1 LAGGNECKTPVN
13 DSHAADSTFWHNASG
28 RNHHMRINELK
39 QFVDTTVT
47 LRMRDGEIAKVKV
60 NFVDEEYENIV
71 ALVVETSC
79 PEHHRAPCAMYT
91 FAAEDIA
98 SVELSP

>member
-1 LAGGNECKTPVN
+1 
-13 DSHAADSTFWHNASG
+13 
-28 RNHHMRINELK
+28 MRINELK
-39 QFVDTTVT
+39 PFVDTTVT

-79 PEHHRAPCAMYT
+79 PEHHRAPCALYT
-91 FAAEDIA
+91 FAAEDMA
-98 SVELSP
+98 SVEPSQ

>member
-1 LAGGNECKTPVN
+1 
-13 DSHAADSTFWHNASG
+13 
-28 RNHHMRINELK
+28 MRIDELK

-71 ALVVETSC
+71 ALVVETSY
-79 PEHHRAPCAMYT
+79 PEHHRAPCAVHT
-91 FAAEDIA
+91 FAAEDIVSA
-98 SVELSP
+98 ELSQ

>member
-1 LAGGNECKTPVN
+1 
-13 DSHAADSTFWHNASG
+13 
-28 RNHHMRINELK
+28 MRINELK

-79 PEHHRAPCAMYT
+79 RHRAPCAMYT

-98 SVELSP
+98 SVEPSQ

>member
-1 LAGGNECKTPVN
+1 
-13 DSHAADSTFWHNASG
+13 
-28 RNHHMRINELK
+28 MRIHELK

-60 NFVDEEYENIV
+60 NFVDEEYENIA

-79 PEHHRAPCAMYT
+79 PEHHRAPCAVHT
-91 FAAEDIA
+91 FAAEDIVSA
-98 SVELSP
+98 ELSQ